1 MNVAYKSGTATHATE
16 AVVKFA
22 PVTQAYP
29 VLTSYHITSDKA
41 AALVKV
47 YAATSVMTTCDAIS
61 AGSQA
66 VLAVTSTT
74 GFSTDQIMIVKATG
88 VLEYHLVSSVQAGVS
103 LTTTANLAGATAVGD
118 KVYQLEL
125 IGTFPCAA
133 ATVSNYGG
141 DAGILGAGV
150 NKPMAVV
157 VDGTSAVTIHVASVV
172 YTDGKC

>member
-1 MNVAYKSGTATHATE
+1 M
-16 AVVKFA
+16 
-22 PVTQAYP
+22 P
-29 VLTSYHITSDKA
+29 VLTAYHATSDKA
-41 AALVKV
+41 GALVKV
-47 YAATSVMTTCDAIS
+47 YSATAVMTTCDAIS

-66 VLAVTSTT
+66 VLAVASTT
-74 GFSTDQIMIVKATG
+74 GFSTDQILIVKATG
-88 VLEYHLVSSVQAGVS
+88 VMEYHLVATVQAGVS

-141 DAGILGAGV
+141 EAGILGAGIG
-150 NKPMAVV
+150 KPLVVV
-157 VDGTSAVTIHVASVV
+157 VDSTSAGTIHVASVT